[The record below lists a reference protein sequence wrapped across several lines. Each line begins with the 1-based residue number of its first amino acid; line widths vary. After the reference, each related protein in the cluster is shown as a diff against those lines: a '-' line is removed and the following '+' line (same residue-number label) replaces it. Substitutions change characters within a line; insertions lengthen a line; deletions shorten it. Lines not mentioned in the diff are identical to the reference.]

1 MKNLR
6 QKKRIFKI
14 LDSIYFTL
22 KLITNNLIPIPKKTK
37 NLFKKFRRLRISSFV
52 VVAGFSLSLI
62 VIFNILYPLITAES
76 ESDFSRNYKFEDIY
90 FEWFEDIETK
100 VDLFRKKNFSEELS
114 LEKIEKWTIPDPTYF
129 LFTINEIGRINELN
143 STIRIKGTIDAQY
156 YPEDIKTPYLSDGE
170 ITKAAKNDVLS
181 IADLNFASTE
191 ERRFEILK
199 INEDEDGY
207 RRSKYRFEGEF
218 PLERDLRKFPFDS
231 AIWRV
236 RLILPISASAINPET
251 LGGTFQYKNSKINAY
266 DVAAID
272 CGDEDEDEEVSISL
286 VCNTI
291 ELLSRNEYYPEDYVD
306 KNEEDYYL
314 AQQNYNLVLSEYG
327 KLKRSISSSFT
338 RYIVPILFS
347 ILVLSITD
355 QLNSKESWEIK
366 IAIPPTVLLTL
377 IFMQN
382 TYHSVIP
389 QLAYITYLDKLYLIA
404 YLAAI
409 IMLINAIAS
418 KGDWFKNKLIDT
430 YSKLKIIYFIRVT
443 FIFVVTVLPVILF
456 FV

>member
-1 MKNLR
+1 MKNFR

-62 VIFNILYPLITAES
+62 VIFNILYPLFTADS

-90 FEWFEDIETK
+90 YEWFEDIETK

-114 LEKIEKWTIPDPTYF
+114 LKKIEKWKIPDFTYF
-129 LFTINEIGRINELN
+129 TFTINEIGRINELN
-143 STIRIKGTIDAQY
+143 STIRIKGTIDAKY
-156 YPEDIKTPYLSDGE
+156 YPDDIKTPYLSDGE
-170 ITKAAKNDVLS
+170 ITKDAKNDVLS

-199 INEDEDGY
+199 INVDEDGF

-236 RLILPISASAINPET
+236 RLILPISASAINPEFM
-251 LGGTFQYKNSKINAY
+251 GGTFQYKNEKINAY
-266 DVAAID
+266 DVAVTD
-272 CGDEDEDEEVSISL
+272 CENEDGEFSL
-286 VCNTI
+286 VCNTV
-291 ELLSRNEYYPEDYVD
+291 ELLSRNEYYPEEYVD
-306 KNEEDYYL
+306 KNEENYYS

-418 KGDWFKNKLIDT
+418 KGDWFNNKLIDT
-430 YSKLKIIYFIRVT
+430 YSKLKIIYFIRLT